1 MTPGVRREGVRLVLE
16 RVEIDLDDAAIA
28 GLVPRPDFATPFATV
43 NEVGGVLRVQPT
55 SMEMVRPASL
65 GLPGRG
71 SSANGDQ
78 RPGRARLRATGADAP
93 GRSPGRRT

>member
-28 GLVPRPDFATPFATV
+28 GLVPRPDFATLFAAV

-55 SMEMVRPASL
+55 SMEMVRPARFEL
-65 GLPGRG
+65 AA
-71 SSANGDQ
+71 SASAGQ
-78 RPGRARLRATGADAP
+78 RSIP
-93 GRSPGRRT
+93 